1 MGDASWDR
9 LVWEGDCAIFVK
21 DGSLVL
27 PIKNAM
33 KSAKSA
39 LALALGLGAC
49 AAPPTEQSPVRW
61 EEVQQEEKSEA
72 LQALEHAVAAAYER
86 EQAMA
91 ERMRQL
97 EASNAQLRQAL
108 KALQSQSRILSARLD
123 SLPRRT
129 MPQRVAANTSGR
141 ATQTK
146 ATTDTGKSDAFNMY
160 QGALYYYRH
169 EQYNRALVEFDR
181 LLQEAPMSEWSDN
194 AQYWKGECYYGLRKY
209 QQALIEFT
217 KVFAF
222 NNTGKADD
230 AQLKIARC
238 HIALGEHD
246 RALAALHKL
255 LDEYPDSEYVPTAR
269 EKIKQLGS

>member
-1 MGDASWDR
+1 
-9 LVWEGDCAIFVK
+9 
-21 DGSLVL
+21 
-27 PIKNAM
+27 M

-39 LALALGLGAC
+39 LVLALGLGAC
-49 AAPPTEQSPVRW
+49 AVPPPTEQPPVQW
-61 EEVQQEEKSEA
+61 EEAQQEKGA
-72 LQALEHAVAAAYER
+72 AFQALEHAVAAAYER

-91 ERMRQL
+91 ERVRQL
-97 EASNAQLRQAL
+97 EASNSQLRQAL
-108 KALQSQSRILSARLD
+108 KALQGQSRILSARLD

-129 MPQRVAANTSGR
+129 MPPRVAANTSGR

-169 EQYNRALVEFDR
+169 QQYDRALVEFDR
-181 LLQEAPMSEWSDN
+181 LLQEVPMSEWSDN

-238 HIALGEHD
+238 HVALGERG

-255 LDEYPDSEYVPTAR
+255 LDEYPDSEYVSIAR
-269 EKIKQLGS
+269 EKIKQLGG

>member
-1 MGDASWDR
+1 
-9 LVWEGDCAIFVK
+9 
-21 DGSLVL
+21 
-27 PIKNAM
+27 M
-33 KSAKSA
+33 KSA
-39 LALALGLGAC
+39 LVLTLGLGAC
-49 AAPPTEQSPVRW
+49 AAPPQVEKPLVQW
-61 EEVQQEEKSEA
+61 EEVQQEEVGS

-91 ERMRQL
+91 ERVRQL
-97 EASNAQLRQAL
+97 ETSNAQLRQAL
-108 KALQSQSRILSARLD
+108 RALQGQTRVLSARLD
-123 SLPRRT
+123 SLPRRA
-129 MPQRVAANTSGR
+129 MPPRSTANASNRDTR
-141 ATQTK
+141 AD
-146 ATTDTGKSDAFNMY
+146 TTANVGNSDAFNMY

-169 EQYNRALVEFDR
+169 KQYDRALVEFDR

-194 AQYWKGECYYGLRKY
+194 AQYWKGECYYGLRQY

-238 HIALGEHD
+238 HIALDERD
-246 RALAALHKL
+246 RALTALHKL

-269 EKIKQLGS
+269 EKIKQFGG